1 MTDSSTLVSPA
12 PAPPSNSAQ
21 SEVSTDSQQ
30 TSQTAVE
37 SGDTTIAPT
46 QPSQSQPPQSIHTRP
61 VMEPRQD
68 SGTMI
73 VPADHPEI
81 ELKHEVYGPN
91 DARSFS
97 PRRGIE
103 DTQKMLGGKRSL
115 LKRCAYACSSLD
127 IQIFY

>member
-12 PAPPSNSAQ
+12 PTPPSKFIQ
-21 SEVSTDSQQ
+21 SEFPTDSSQ
-30 TSQTAVE
+30 TSQTSIDSIETA
-37 SGDTTIAPT
+37 TTPTPPT
-46 QPSQSQPPQSIHTRP
+46 QPKNSRLT
-61 VMEPRQD
+61 MNGRQA

-81 ELKHEVYGPN
+81 ELQNEEYGPN

-103 DTQKMLGGKRSL
+103 DTERMVGGKRSL
-115 LKRCAYACSSLD
+115 LKR
-127 IQIFY
+127 